1 MIVGTGVDIVEVS
14 RVRSL
19 VVRYGKRFTG
29 RWFDALEIEY
39 CSRKTRPEEHFAARL
54 AAKEA
59 CFKAL
64 RLDGNAPLCWKDIVV
79 ITSSE
84 GAPAL
89 LVRSTA
95 LKAAEQLNINSFH
108 LSLSHCGAYAIAMVT
123 AEGSGRAGCTIQSK
137 DFLDE
142 PAME

>member
-19 VVRYGKRFTG
+19 VARYGIRFTG

-39 CSRKTRPEEHFAARL
+39 CSRKARPEEHFAARL

-64 RLDGNAPLCWKDIVV
+64 RLDVKAPLCWKDIVV
-79 ITSSE
+79 VTS
-84 GAPAL
+84 GKGVPGL
-89 LVRSTA
+89 LVRSTV
-95 LKAAEQLNINSFH
+95 LKTAEQLNITGFH
-108 LSLSHCGAYAIAMVT
+108 LSLSHCSTYAIAMVT
-123 AEGSGRAGCTIQSK
+123 AEGSGSTGCTVQSK
-137 DFLDE
+137 AFLDE
-142 PAME
+142 PAIE